1 MVKNLPAS
9 ARDASLILGWE
20 DLLEEE
26 MGTHS
31 FSFLPGKFH
40 GQRSLVGY
48 SLSMGYK
55 ESGTTEYRAQYMQT
69 CREHSPMT
77 LKHYKIAE
85 DIIIHF

>member
-1 MVKNLPAS
+1 
-9 ARDASLILGWE
+9 
-20 DLLEEE
+20 

-31 FSFLPGKFH
+31 FPFLPGTFH

-85 DIIIHF
+85 DIIIHFLKYLLFSEIQIQLGILYYIRQPYL